1 MSVPDQSSINS
12 MIKQPEHRNQH
23 HDSHQMFPQQHDQ
36 QQNYYGHYEHQP
48 SYAPMDHQGYQQ
60 QPDAQQQW

>member
-1 MSVPDQSSINS
+1 